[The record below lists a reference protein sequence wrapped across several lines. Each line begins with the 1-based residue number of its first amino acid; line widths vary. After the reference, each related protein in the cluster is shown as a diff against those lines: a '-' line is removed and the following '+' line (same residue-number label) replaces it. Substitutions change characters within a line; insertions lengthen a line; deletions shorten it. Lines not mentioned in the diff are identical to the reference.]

1 VREST
6 DVVLRKAFYGIY
18 VISEWKRAPVLLTC
32 PLLSARALARL
43 HARALSR
50 VAAALLTRSACFLQR
65 ERERC
70 ECVAERQLLR
80 SILLRLLRLWCVSY
94 YTSLQH
100 SLLHSVLQSV
110 LQQSASRASVSTL
123 L

>member
-1 VREST
+1 M
-6 DVVLRKAFYGIY
+6 VLSKAFYGID
-18 VISEWKRAPVLLTC
+18 VITEWKRAQILLTC
-32 PLLSARALARL
+32 FLLSSARALARL
-43 HARALSR
+43 QARALSR

-80 SILLRLLRLWCVSY
+80 SSLLRLLRLWCVSY

-110 LQQSASRASVSTL
+110 LQQSASPASASTL

>member
-1 VREST
+1 M
-6 DVVLRKAFYGIY
+6 VLSKSLYGID
-18 VISEWKRAPVLLTC
+18 VISEWKRAPILLTC
-32 PLLSARALARL
+32 PLLSARALGRL

-65 ERERC
+65 ERERY
-70 ECVAERQLLR
+70 ECVAERQGLRTSLLQ
-80 SILLRLLRLWCVSY
+80 LRLWCVS

-100 SLLHSVLQSV
+100 SLLQSVLLSVLLSVLQRNAS
-110 LQQSASRASVSTL
+110 LASARTL